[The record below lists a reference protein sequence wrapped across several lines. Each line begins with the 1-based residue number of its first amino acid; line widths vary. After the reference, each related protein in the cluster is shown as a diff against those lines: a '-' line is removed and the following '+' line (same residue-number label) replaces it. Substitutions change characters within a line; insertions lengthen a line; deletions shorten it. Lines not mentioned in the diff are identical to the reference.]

1 MSETTKAFLD
11 RMERALADLAPRL
24 AGDDPGAVTLRAE
37 HAVATDRLKAARR
50 AAAGVSE
57 DELRAVR
64 LAVERMLQHAGK
76 RAA

>member
-24 AGDDPGAVTLRAE
+24 AGDGPGAATLRAE
-37 HAVATDRLKAARR
+37 HAVATERLKAARR
-50 AAAGVSE
+50 AAAAASE

-64 LAVERMLQHAGK
+64 LAVERVLQHAGR